1 MAMVVKNNM
10 TALNTLNT
18 LNKNSSALSKSL
30 QKVSSGMKIN
40 SAADDASGY
49 AISERMRVQIRSLD
63 QANQNTQN
71 GSSMMKVA
79 EGAVSSTVEIL
90 KTLKEKAVNAANDS
104 NTDSDRQTIQKE
116 LDQSIDQINDNANV
130 TFNGKYLVDGS
141 KNSLGKA
148 TYTALSNQNL
158 SEDTKA
164 DTKLTKLEARSGDSL
179 EIHDTDKVTVSY
191 VQGGKT
197 YSTTFQVGDKTLQ
210 DIFAAAEDIDKDN
223 QIFATNDNAAVK
235 AAGGAQGISSAS
247 AESKAIEY
255 LKGQLSNGD
264 GVDGNIVAKSNTAAN
279 GGVANGTANI
289 LGSDGANDLAT
300 KGFKDGNGF
309 AYGAGDLYNNVINAD
324 KELAKAESAMGEY
337 DPADATKNKGTAGTL
352 GAALEKAGIAW
363 DGKAAT
369 LDTSDME
376 AKLKAA
382 YEVPTNAG
390 LKEAVAAYRE
400 DVADFNTA
408 KNNMSNSVKA
418 YEDAT
423 KQLAALETQNKVNT
437 AQASADALRGAL
449 ETAMGV
455 GIDAA
460 TKIDYTTVTKV
471 DSTTGAITG
480 TATGAQDKTA
490 ANAATMKEEFAKAV
504 DMIASDVLNGT
515 LTAANG
521 KTALKNLT
529 GKYLGGTDG
538 QAKIIQDNAFDSYI
552 DALDSVKT
560 AKTNVGTVADDLK
573 AAQENVVSKFTAPA
587 LMTGSNVGVNSADEV
602 VTTASGQNAITITAN
617 NAGIGGQ
624 ISGLNISVSD
634 AQGNVKKSAN
644 AALDA
649 FEETVRAQNKS
660 DDNAISLQVG
670 AKANQSIKVGL
681 TDMRAEALGLQGA
694 DGTKLNISNQAKANA
709 AINVLDNAIQKALDQ
724 QTTIGSVE
732 SRLEYTSTNL
742 TTASENVQS
751 SESTIRDADMAKE
764 MTNYTKNNV
773 LLQAAQS
780 MLAQAN
786 QSSSNVLSLLQ

>member
-10 TALNTLNT
+10 TAINTLNT

-141 KNSLGKA
+141 KNTIGKA
-148 TYTALSNQNL
+148 TYTALSNQSL

-164 DTKLTKLEARSGDSL
+164 TTKLTDLAARNGDSL

-191 VQGGKT
+191 VQAGKT
-197 YSTTFQVGDKTLQ
+197 YSTTFQVKDEETGKIATLQ
-210 DIFAAAEDIDKDN
+210 DVFLAAEGINKDT
-223 QIFATNDNAAVK
+223 QIFASANNESITKALMADGMSKADVDSLQQQAKDAVDNFTDAKAVLNGGMKSDGTTNVAVNDSAVYKLDSSTEREDVK
-235 AAGGAQGISSAS
+235 A
-247 AESKAIEY
+247 
-255 LKGQLSNGD
+255 
-264 GVDGNIVAKSNTAAN
+264 GVDAYNSARLEWQAA
-279 GGVANGTANI
+279 
-289 LGSDGANDLAT
+289 
-300 KGFKDGNGF
+300 
-309 AYGAGDLYNNVINAD
+309 
-324 KELAKAESAMGEY
+324 
-337 DPADATKNKGTAGTL
+337 L
-352 GAALEKAGIAW
+352 GAANESSLKQINTADDDATDAEYLASIAGNANYVSAQAVA
-363 DGKAAT
+363 G
-369 LDTSDME
+369 
-376 AKLKAA
+376 
-382 YEVPTNAG
+382 NAG
-390 LKEAVAAYRE
+390 ATIGTKLDAWKTAFTSTYGTNGNNVANAV
-400 DVADFNTA
+400 
-408 KNNMSNSVKA
+408 
-418 YEDAT
+418 
-423 KQLAALETQNKVNT
+423 L
-437 AQASADALRGAL
+437 
-449 ETAMGV
+449 
-455 GIDAA
+455 
-460 TKIDYTTVTKV
+460 
-471 DSTTGAITG
+471 
-480 TATGAQDKTA
+480 A
-490 ANAATMKEEFAKAV
+490 ANAAF
-504 DMIASDVLNGT
+504 SGT
-515 LTAANG
+515 IDDAAIKGALTAKGNEAGVSDTDIANYVDEL
-521 KTALKNLT
+521 KTKAAALDTAHTALADADV
-529 GKYLGGTDG
+529 TDVI
-538 QAKIIQDNAFDSYI
+538 AAD
-552 DALDSVKT
+552 
-560 AKTNVGTVADDLK
+560 GTVA
-573 AAQENVVSKFTAPA
+573 
-587 LMTGSNVGVNSADEV
+587 TGSKYEGYVDAKKDYDDKKAVNDALNGPKLLEGKTVGLAASNDTVE
-602 VTTASGQNAITITAN
+602 TASGQKAITITAN
-617 NAGIGGQ
+617 TEGIGGQ
-624 ISGLNISVSD
+624 ISGLNISITDSE
-634 AQGNVKKSAN
+634 GNVKKSAN

-649 FEETVRAQNKS
+649 FEETVRAQNESK
-660 DDNAISLQVG
+660 DNAISLQVG

-694 DGTKLNISNQAKANA
+694 DGTKLNISTQNKANA

-732 SRLEYTSTNL
+732 SRLEYTSSNL
-742 TTASENVQS
+742 TTASENVQA

>member
-10 TALNTLNT
+10 TAINTLNT

-141 KNSLGKA
+141 KNSKGNA
-148 TYTALSNQNL
+148 TYTALSNQSL
-158 SEDTKA
+158 SA
-164 DTKLTKLEARSGDSL
+164 DTTGATKLVDLKARSGDSL
-179 EIHDTDKVTVSY
+179 EIHDTDKITVSY
-191 VQGGKT
+191 VKGGKT
-197 YSTTFQVGDKTLQ
+197 YSATFNVKEDDGTEHTLQ
-210 DIFAAAEDIDKDN
+210 DIFTKMEEIDPNSKVFANAGNSSISKATGVTYTPDQIKAAQDDATGTKLTKYNDAVNAKNAQENATKNHTDAVAAIGNYVNGTPASNTGLVKDFTDAFAAYNVAAAAADAAAGGGASTVLAEADIKQAGN
-223 QIFATNDNAAVK
+223 TGAKGGAAVK
-235 AAGGAQGISSAS
+235 SMLDAVA
-247 AESKAIEY
+247 
-255 LKGQLSNGD
+255 GD
-264 GVDGNIVAKSNTAAN
+264 GNWTAN
-279 GGVANGTANI
+279 VKNGTSDEAIALFKAYSALKTANEKAW
-289 LGSDGANDLAT
+289 GADGAGTAT
-300 KGFKDGNGF
+300 NCTKKKLTD
-309 AYGAGDLYNNVINAD
+309 
-324 KELAKAESAMGEY
+324 
-337 DPADATKNKGTAGTL
+337 ADATMTNLTNAAGNKAGYAEIVGEYL
-352 GAALEKAGIAW
+352 AAKEKADSISG
-363 DGKAAT
+363 
-369 LDTSDME
+369 
-376 AKLKAA
+376 
-382 YEVPTNAG
+382 
-390 LKEAVAAYRE
+390 
-400 DVADFNTA
+400 
-408 KNNMSNSVKA
+408 VK
-418 YEDAT
+418 
-423 KQLAALETQNKVNT
+423 
-437 AQASADALRGAL
+437 
-449 ETAMGV
+449 
-455 GIDAA
+455 
-460 TKIDYTTVTKV
+460 
-471 DSTTGAITG
+471 
-480 TATGAQDKTA
+480 
-490 ANAATMKEEFAKAV
+490 
-504 DMIASDVLNGT
+504 
-515 LTAANG
+515 
-521 KTALKNLT
+521 
-529 GKYLGGTDG
+529 
-538 QAKIIQDNAFDSYI
+538 
-552 DALDSVKT
+552 
-560 AKTNVGTVADDLK
+560 
-573 AAQENVVSKFTAPA
+573 
-587 LMTGSNVGVNSADEV
+587 LMTGSEVGVAASGDV
-602 VTTASGQNAITITAN
+602 VNTASGGNAITVTAN
-617 NAGIGGQ
+617 NDGIEGQ

-634 AQGNVKKSAN
+634 SQGNVKKSAN

-742 TTASENVQS
+742 TTASENVQA

>member
-10 TALNTLNT
+10 TAINTLNT

-141 KNSLGKA
+141 KNTVGNA

-158 SEDTKA
+158 STDTTK
-164 DTKLTKLEARSGDSL
+164 DTKLTELKSRSGDSL
-179 EIHDTDKVTVSY
+179 EIMDTDKVTVSY
-191 VQGGKT
+191 VKGGKT
-197 YSTTFQVGDKTLQ
+197 YSATFDVSYATDPTNNPSKKDGIRTLQ
-210 DIFAAAEDIDKDN
+210 DIFTQAEMINDEDTIFGSAANDSIAKVNGLTDAEKTTKQTEVQTANNAFTAAKGTYKGAVTNFDTAQKTFDTAVDTFKAAIATYNAGAAATDKIDTNALAGLSGMDYL
-223 QIFATNDNAAVK
+223 AT
-235 AAGGAQGISSAS
+235 AAGQG
-247 AESKAIEY
+247 
-255 LKGQLSNGD
+255 N
-264 GVDGNIVAKSNTAAN
+264 
-279 GGVANGTANI
+279 
-289 LGSDGANDLAT
+289 
-300 KGFKDGNGF
+300 F
-309 AYGAGDLYNNVINAD
+309 
-324 KELAKAESAMGEY
+324 
-337 DPADATKNKGTAGTL
+337 
-352 GAALEKAGIAW
+352 
-363 DGKAAT
+363 
-369 LDTSDME
+369 
-376 AKLKAA
+376 AKLKADTTGGQAITTMSNALKAYNGATYDAGKTLADIDVRTGGAVKDYDNAVSA
-382 YEVPTNAG
+382 YE
-390 LKEAVAAYRE
+390 AA
-400 DVADFNTA
+400 
-408 KNNMSNSVKA
+408 
-418 YEDAT
+418 
-423 KQLAALETQNKVNT
+423 
-437 AQASADALRGAL
+437 
-449 ETAMGV
+449 
-455 GIDAA
+455 
-460 TKIDYTTVTKV
+460 KIDYSK
-471 DSTTGAITG
+471 S
-480 TATGAQDKTA
+480 A
-490 ANAATMKEEFAKAV
+490 AAP
-504 DMIASDVLNGT
+504 T
-515 LTAANG
+515 L
-521 KTALKNLT
+521 LT
-529 GKYLGGTDG
+529 GSKVGVS
-538 QAKIIQDNAFDSYI
+538 AA
-552 DALDSVKT
+552 DSV
-560 AKTNVGTVADDLK
+560 V
-573 AAQENVVSKFTAPA
+573 E
-587 LMTGSNVGVNSADEV
+587 
-602 VTTASGQNAITITAN
+602 TASGQNAVTITAN
-617 NAGIGGQ
+617 ASGVGGQ
-624 ISGLNISVSD
+624 ISGFNISISD
-634 AQGNVKKSAN
+634 KNGNVKKSAN

-660 DDNAISLQVG
+660 EDNAISLQVG

-694 DGTKLNISNQAKANA
+694 DGTKLNISTQNKANA